1 MFTKKDLA
9 EKVSDLDVVNF
20 LLSEPLDKE
29 NPTDFYSDDL
39 TVHGEMPIV
48 TIRIPLDYKSA
59 LDALWQIIKENSE
72 YWAGVTVMF
81 RRVVKH
87 GGIMLTRNEVL
98 KEFKKLHE
106 LKAQLV
112 RTYGM
117 PDSPYYDRAFMHRV
131 STVDK
136 ALAICNDRLLAL
148 FGRSYEK
155 MNFRA
160 YPRWHAVVS
169 MYANALNVSTYAMY
183 KITFGLSLSTSFQ
196 VDPDAKVINDVLLE
210 NLVWYKD
217 SFHRNLGGYIED
229 YEKIGGKNQNYFG
242 SR

>member
-59 LDALWQIIKENSE
+59 LDTLWQIIKENSE
-72 YWAGVTVMF
+72 YWVGVTVML
-81 RRVVKH
+81 RRVAKH
-87 GGIMLTRNEVL
+87 GGIMLAGNEAL

-106 LKAQLV
+106 LKVQLV
-112 RTYGM
+112 KTYGM
-117 PDSPYYDRAFMHRV
+117 LSSPYYDKTFMRRV
-131 STVDK
+131 SAVDK
-136 ALAICNDRLLAL
+136 TLAIYNDRLLAL

-169 MYANALNVSTYAMY
+169 MYANTLNVSTYAMY
-183 KITFGLSLSTSFQ
+183 KIAFGLSLSTGFP
-196 VDPDAKVINDVLLE
+196 VDPDAKTINDVLLE
-210 NLVWYKD
+210 NLMWYKD
-217 SFHRNLGGYIED
+217 SFYKFLGGYIED

>member
-9 EKVSDLDVVNF
+9 ERVSDLDVVNF

-81 RRVVKH
+81 RRIAKH
-87 GGIMLTRNEVL
+87 GGMLLARNEAL
-98 KEFKKLHE
+98 NEFKKLHE

-117 PDSPYYDRAFMHRV
+117 LSSPYYDKNFLRRTRH
-131 STVDK
+131 VDV
-136 ALAICNDRLLAL
+136 ALAIYNGRLLSL
-148 FGRSYEK
+148 FSRNYEK
-155 MNFRA
+155 MSFRT
-160 YPRWHAVVS
+160 YPRWHAIIS

-183 KITFGLSLSTSFQ
+183 KIALGLSLSTGFP
-196 VDPDAKVINDVLLE
+196 VDPGAKTINDVLLE
-210 NLVWYKD
+210 NLMWYKD
-217 SFHRNLGGYIED
+217 SFYKNLEGYIED
-229 YEKIGGKNQNYFG
+229 CEKIGGKDQNYFS

>member
-20 LLSEPLDKE
+20 LLAEPLDKE

-39 TVHGEMPIV
+39 TAHGEMPIV

-72 YWAGVTVMF
+72 YWVGVTVML
-81 RRVVKH
+81 RRVAKH
-87 GGIMLTRNEVL
+87 GGIMLSKNEIL
-98 KEFKKLHE
+98 QEFKKLHE
-106 LKAQLV
+106 LKIQLV

-117 PDSPYYDRAFMHRV
+117 LNSPYYDKAFMRRV
-131 STVDK
+131 SAVDK
-136 ALAICNDRLLAL
+136 TLAIYNDRLLAL
-148 FGRSYEK
+148 FGRSCEK

-160 YPRWHAVVS
+160 YPRWHAVMS
-169 MYANALNVSTYAMY
+169 MYANAINISTYAMY
-183 KITFGLSLSTSFQ
+183 KVALGLSLSTGFQ
-196 VDPDAKVINDVLLE
+196 VDPDDRIINDILSE
-210 NLVWYKD
+210 NLAEYKD
-217 SFHRNLGGYIED
+217 SFYRFLGGYIED
-229 YEKIGGKNQNYFG
+229 YEKIRSKNQNYFS